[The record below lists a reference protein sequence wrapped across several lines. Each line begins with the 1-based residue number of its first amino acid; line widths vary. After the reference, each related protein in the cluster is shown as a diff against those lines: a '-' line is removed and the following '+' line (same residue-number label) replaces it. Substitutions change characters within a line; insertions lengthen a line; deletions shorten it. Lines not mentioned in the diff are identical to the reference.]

1 MKMKVCMLWGPAV
14 SQNLYKLLIL
24 LAVQASKRAYKYES
38 QQKIKGHV
46 FLSPM
51 LEWEQ
56 SML

>member
-1 MKMKVCMLWGPAV
+1 MKVCMLWGPAV